1 MVARFYLDQSQLDDA
16 DVGLGGPSPAFVL
29 DTSDLDGN
37 GVLDGTTFTT
47 PATGAAPLGGLSA
60 SATGTVTPVITAT
73 ADAPLGELLAEVAE
87 VNVEV
92 VADAEADLGVLA
104 ASASAVVSDTGEA
117 DAPLGELTATAA
129 AVITIAAEA
138 SAGLGEATSAA
149 TGVITVV
156 ASAEG
161 ILGGL
166 VASADGI
173 VSADAVGDAP
183 LGGLNAAATGTVIPP
198 TPPEPPAQQTGGR
211 PNPYRQPQR
220 KKTETPIVEET
231 FEIVAIPTK
240 TVLAYCTPIVA
251 SIKASA
257 SGEITF
263 VAEDDDLQVL
273 LML

>member
-1 MVARFYLDQSQLDDA
+1 
-16 DVGLGGPSPAFVL
+16 
-29 DTSDLDGN
+29 
-37 GVLDGTTFTT
+37 
-47 PATGAAPLGGLSA
+47 LSA

-87 VNVEV
+87 VTVEV
-92 VADAEADLGVLA
+92 VADAQAELGAVA
-104 ASASAVVSDTGEA
+104 ASASGTV
-117 DAPLGELTATAA
+117 TAA
-129 AVITIAAEA
+129 ASADATLGALSASAEAIVSIAAEA

-156 ASAEG
+156 ASAESL
-161 ILGGL
+161 LGGL

-183 LGGLNAAATGTVIPP
+183 LGGLDAAATGTVIPP

-211 PNPYRQPQR
+211 PNPYRQPRR

-257 SGEITF
+257 SGQITF

>member
-16 DVGLGGPSPAFVL
+16 NVGLGGPSPAFVL
-29 DTSDLDGN
+29 DTARLDE

-87 VNVEV
+87 VTVEV
-92 VADAEADLGVLA
+92 VADAQADLGAVA
-104 ASASAVVSDTGEA
+104 ASASGTV
-117 DAPLGELTATAA
+117 TAA
-129 AVITIAAEA
+129 ASADATLGGLTGSAEPVVSIAAEA

-149 TGVITVV
+149 TGVVTVV
-156 ASAEG
+156 ASAESL
-161 ILGGL
+161 LGGL
-166 VASADGI
+166 VASADGA

-183 LGGLNAAATGTVIPP
+183 LGGLDAAAIGTVVPP
-198 TPPEPPAQQTGGR
+198 TPPAVQTGGR
-211 PNPYRQPQR
+211 PNPYRQPRR
-220 KKTETPIVEET
+220 KKTQTPIVEET
-231 FEIVAIPTK
+231 FEVVTIPSK

-251 SIKASA
+251 SVKASA
-257 SGEITF
+257 YGEITF